1 MDIADILKRTSRKNR
16 EIQTEYL
23 KVHGNCMEFGE
34 TVIQLS
40 NISLLSIENIA
51 PTAFPIWGALVALVG
66 LLLLSLKATMAVVLG
81 LILIVGGAA
90 SIYLWYNQ
98 RKKDEQR
105 KKLVIAP
112 NSGHIFTIVFDD
124 QAFLEKVIGVLK
136 DVIANPGHWGDVIV
150 NIKDNTFS
158 GNASAIHDYA
168 EVNVKGG
175 SD

>member
-136 DVIANPGHWGDVIV
+136 DVIAGHWGDVIV